1 MVNEIKKKKDE
12 VMVVL
17 ELDWDSQ
24 GSKKCMTF

>member
-1 MVNEIKKKKDE
+1 MVNEIKKKDE